1 MAKKKTQID
10 ALSRP
15 LTEFCSQLS
24 PSATGRHREAALG
37 PQRSTDVLDRCPPG
51 SYKGQVW
58 KASGLLAKSEFTSSY
73 HLSAGRQSLQQRAF
87 TKLGDPSPP
96 SPGLAVHLSPACL
109 AWHLGGTGHVPVIVD
124 QTKPEAPDTPGWEL
138 PGQARSLVFLRPLRT
153 LLVVTEQAW

>member
-37 PQRSTDVLDRCPPG
+37 PQRSADVLDRCPPG

-58 KASGLLAKSEFTSSY
+58 KASGLLAKSEFTSS
-73 HLSAGRQSLQQRAF
+73 RE
-87 TKLGDPSPP
+87 PSPSWETPPPP
-96 SPGLAVHLSPACL
+96 SPRLAVHLSPACL